1 MSEAKV
7 RQKPTR
13 PQHQGLPAAGA
24 PTAPLRDLGFTQVAF
39 AGHNRAEDL
48 GDPDQASA
56 GLKSAFA
63 MLAQAGVKE
72 ARMVSGLARGA
83 DLLAAEAWRAA
94 GLGPVHAVFPFL
106 DAVVEPS
113 AAGLMESSTWLDGR
127 VTESLGRNAHLAQTR
142 WLIGIADLLVVVWT
156 GDHARG
162 AGGTADAV
170 RLALEHGIPVFW
182 IQPGEPCALRLIRP
196 EHLAEDFGFLEFL
209 EELRFGREPLVRT
222 ASPENLHEA
231 LVDLGLG
238 ASPPDLGDEEQDL
251 PTPAKR
257 PLARIWR
264 TYAVFRRVL
273 GGKAP
278 PFTPRPPPADLVAQ
292 PGFAW
297 LTRIQAIADDQASRL
312 GAVHRSHQV
321 ILLGV
326 AMLGAFAGS
335 ASALWPATKL
345 LMVVIEILLALGAF
359 AVWLD
364 SEHGHRH
371 ERWGDARRLAE
382 DLRLERV
389 AWTLGVSTAPQGVRL
404 SSSVRARHVRRQAGL
419 PSGAYD
425 PDRVQAWGAW
435 AVDELIAGQG
445 AYHRAQALINGR
457 IGHRVHQ
464 MENGSFVILMFV
476 LVSFV
481 VASISL
487 PLLHL
492 GEPHWLDGLVALAG
506 AIVPAI
512 GAAALALEATL
523 SLDEQAQRS
532 QLLATR
538 LELIVVELG
547 SAASLEAHQAAAK
560 AAIRLQRAQEDH
572 WTEGAGRRRLYRGG

>member
-1 MSEAKV
+1 
-7 RQKPTR
+7 
-13 PQHQGLPAAGA
+13 
-24 PTAPLRDLGFTQVAF
+24 
-39 AGHNRAEDL
+39 
-48 GDPDQASA
+48 
-56 GLKSAFA
+56 
-63 MLAQAGVKE
+63 
-72 ARMVSGLARGA
+72 
-83 DLLAAEAWRAA
+83 
-94 GLGPVHAVFPFL
+94 
-106 DAVVEPS
+106 
-113 AAGLMESSTWLDGR
+113 
-127 VTESLGRNAHLAQTR
+127 
-142 WLIGIADLLVVVWT
+142 
-156 GDHARG
+156 
-162 AGGTADAV
+162 
-170 RLALEHGIPVFW
+170 
-182 IQPGEPCALRLIRP
+182 
-196 EHLAEDFGFLEFL
+196 
-209 EELRFGREPLVRT
+209 
-222 ASPENLHEA
+222 
-231 LVDLGLG
+231 
-238 ASPPDLGDEEQDL
+238 
-251 PTPAKR
+251 
-257 PLARIWR
+257 
-264 TYAVFRRVL
+264 
-273 GGKAP
+273 
-278 PFTPRPPPADLVAQ
+278 
-292 PGFAW
+292 
-297 LTRIQAIADDQASRL
+297 
-312 GAVHRSHQV
+312 
-321 ILLGV
+321 
-326 AMLGAFAGS
+326 
-335 ASALWPATKL
+335 
-345 LMVVIEILLALGAF
+345 
-359 AVWLD
+359 
-364 SEHGHRH
+364 
-371 ERWGDARRLAE
+371 
-382 DLRLERV
+382 
-389 AWTLGVSTAPQGVRL
+389 
-404 SSSVRARHVRRQAGL
+404 VRARHVRRQAGL